1 MRLRVLAAI
10 AAAAV
15 VTPVASA
22 QSLVISNHGIPK
34 HPSKFCFHNFIGAKE
49 GEGLKVGK
57 KCIHYVYEPAR
68 KHVFTLEP
76 TSGGGTVIGHYSI
89 PCEKDVCPEVSYR

>member
-22 QSLVISNHGIPK
+22 QSIVISNHGIPK
-34 HPSKFCFHNFIGAKE
+34 HPSKICFHNFIGAKE
-49 GEGLKVGK
+49 AKGLKEK
-57 KCIHYVYEPAR
+57 KCIPYVYEPAR
-68 KHVFTLEP
+68 KHVFTIEP
-76 TSGGGTVIGHYSI
+76 TSGGGTVFGHHSL
-89 PCEKDVCPEVSYR
+89 PCVNDVCPEVRIP